1 LKVKNQELVVEESD
15 FLEEVC
21 SVPGGEGVLACIQCG
36 VCSGS
41 CPNVALMDNSPRKTI
56 ALIRAGRRD
65 EVLSSNTMWVCLSCY
80 RCTVRC
86 PREVKP
92 TDLMHALETLTIR
105 HKLTNKKTATPIMYR
120 DFVDSIRSYGR
131 VHEFGMM
138 IKFMTKL
145 VWMKKNPL
153 VGLRM
158 LPVAL
163 KLLTHGRLALAPKRI
178 KGAKEIKNIV
188 SKVKAL
194 GGS

>member
-1 LKVKNQELVVEESD
+1 MKVKNQELVVGESD

-36 VCSGS
+36 ICSGS

-86 PREVKP
+86 PRGVKP
-92 TDLMHALETLTIR
+92 TDLMHALEILTTR
-105 HKLTNKKTATPIMYR
+105 HKLTNKKVATPTMYR

-131 VHEFGMM
+131 VYEFGMM
-138 IKFMTKL
+138 VKFMTKL

-158 LPVAL
+158 LPV
-163 KLLTHGRLALAPKRI
+163 LLTLVRHGRIAFAPKRI
-178 KGAKEIKNIV
+178 KGANEIKNIV
-188 SKVKAL
+188 NKVKAL